1 MGICGES
8 RGIDVRTVDMYSR
21 THRDEKVYLRSI
33 YSERVCSEIYP
44 ESLYTESLY
53 TESIYPESIYPEK
66 VYPKWI
72 YSPKRCGMPIAYTN
86 RHTKNSQI
94 PTI

>member
-21 THRDEKVYLRSI
+21 TNHDEKVYLSSI
-33 YSERVCSEIYP
+33 YSPERY
-44 ESLYTESLY
+44 
-53 TESIYPESIYPEK
+53 
-66 VYPKWI
+66 
-72 YSPKRCGMPIAYTN
+72 GMPIAYTN
-86 RHTKNSQI
+86 RHTKNSHI

>member
-21 THRDEKVYLRSI
+21 INHDEKVYLRSI
-33 YSERVCSEIYP
+33 YSP
-44 ESLYTESLY
+44 E
-53 TESIYPESIYPEK
+53 
-66 VYPKWI
+66 
-72 YSPKRCGMPIAYTN
+72 RCGMPITYTN